1 MLKKII
7 ILIALLIALPLIAA
21 LFTPSSYH
29 VEREVT
35 INQPNPLVFGYI
47 KLLKNQNN
55 FSKWA
60 LIDPNME
67 KTYQGVDGTVGFI
80 SAWKS
85 ENPDVGQG
93 EQEIIN
99 IKEGKRIDYEL
110 RFIEPFQSISP
121 AYISTSVI
129 DKNHTKVIWDFDG
142 NLTYPMNIMLW
153 FVDFEKVISDDLQ
166 TGLDNLKVI
175 LEH

>member
-153 FVDFEKVISDDLQ
+153 FVDFEKVIGDDLQ